1 MKVKRSFNTP
11 VVLLYEIAHV
21 ADRDV
26 RLILFETT
34 PEREAILP
42 ERVLKLERTI
52 PERERRFV
60 LVRSREPERVLTL
73 PERVKRFPEREAI
86 LAVLVAVCHERV
98 ETCPERVQIVV
109 LSQATVPE
117 RVLKFPEREVILAFI
132 PERVPERAFI
142 PERVPERAF
151 CALVSVK

>member
-26 RLILFETT
+26 RLILFETI

-73 PERVKRFPEREAI
+73 PERVKRFPERVAMFV
-86 LAVLVAVCHERV
+86 VLIAVCHERV
-98 ETCPERVQIVV
+98 ETCDERV
-109 LSQATVPE
+109 AM
-117 RVLKFPEREVILAFI
+117 FAFI
-132 PERVPERAFI
+132 PEI
-142 PERVPERAF
+142 VPERAF
-151 CALVSVK
+151 CALVLVK

>member
-73 PERVKRFPEREAI
+73 PERVKRFPERVAI
-86 LAVLVAVCHERV
+86 FVVLVAICHERV
-98 ETCPERVQIVV
+98 ETCPERV
-109 LSQATVPE
+109 AM
-117 RVLKFPEREVILAFI
+117 FAFI
-132 PERVPERAFI
+132 PEM
-142 PERVPERAF
+142 VPERAF
-151 CALVSVK
+151 CALVLVK